1 MTAATRND
9 AGDLLTAVRRRWEPA
24 LLRAVNT
31 LPNAMQHVAGYH
43 LGWWDE
49 DGAPAGATG
58 GKAIRPALTLLTAA
72 SIEGRIDSGA
82 DPVTA
87 AVPAAVAVEL
97 VHNFSL
103 LHDDVMDND
112 LTRRHRP
119 TTWAVF
125 GVGPA
130 ILAGDALLSL
140 AMDVLAAS
148 DHPASAPAVRMLSS
162 TVQALVD
169 GQIADLAFERRT
181 DVTLTECLR
190 MAEAKT
196 GALLGCACALGALLG
211 GGSELQVQEMGRFGC
226 QLGLAFQLI
235 DDLLGIWGDPE
246 TTGKPVRNDLRCR
259 KKSLPVVAA
268 LTSET
273 AAAAKLRTLYFDD
286 AVLSEDELARAA
298 DLVEEAGGRA
308 WCQQRADSLLAG
320 ALQRLD
326 RIGEG
331 ATRDLRAIAELIG
344 RRDH

>member
-9 AGDLLTAVRRRWEPA
+9 AGDVLAAVRKRWEPA

-31 LPNAMQHVAGYH
+31 LPSAMQHLVGYH

-49 DGAPAGATG
+49 DGTPAGATG

-72 SIEGRIDSGA
+72 SIEGGD
-82 DPVTA
+82 DPVMA

-130 ILAGDALLSL
+130 ILAGDALLTL
-140 AMDVLAAS
+140 AMDVIAAS
-148 DHPASAPAVRMLSS
+148 EHPASTPAVRMLSS

-211 GGSELQVQEMGRFGC
+211 GGSEPQVQEMGRFGC
-226 QLGLAFQLI
+226 QLGLAFQLV
-235 DDLLGIWGDPE
+235 DDLLGIWGDPD

-268 LTSET
+268 LTSGT
-273 AAAAKLRTLYFDD
+273 AAGAELRTLYFDD

-298 DLVEEAGGRA
+298 HLVEEAGGRA

-326 RIGEG
+326 RIGPG
-331 ATRDLRAIAELIG
+331 PAADLRAIAELIG